1 MSKSLFTQGPVRG
14 SEAFEQAWE
23 VYPDRHVAENKRDAL
38 RQWLARVREGVGEL
52 AMIDGSRR
60 YRDYCLRSRI
70 FGTEYVM
77 QPRRFF
83 GSSRPFELPWIIN
96 GGKVAAQEARSQATI
111 TNLRA
116 QEQAA
121 MGREEAKIL
130 IAKLRSKFEGKAL

>member
-14 SEAFEQAWE
+14 SEAFEHAWQ

-83 GSSRPFELPWIIN
+83 GSSRHFELDWKIN
-96 GGKVAAQEARSQATI
+96 GGRVI
-111 TNLRA
+111 A
-116 QEQAA
+116 QEQKSQAA
-121 MGREEAKIL
+121 MQR
-130 IAKLRSKFEGKAL
+130 LRNMEQDRADPLAARAALESIRLNLK